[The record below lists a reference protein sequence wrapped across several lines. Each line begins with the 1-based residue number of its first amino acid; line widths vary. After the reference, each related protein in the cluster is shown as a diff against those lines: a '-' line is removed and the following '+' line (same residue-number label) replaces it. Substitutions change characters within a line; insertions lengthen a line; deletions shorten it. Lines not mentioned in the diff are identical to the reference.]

1 MPRRSRQIACWSVA
15 SFETVSLMRT
25 SCSAGVR
32 PSGLR
37 SVMPSRTWALM
48 PATRTMKNSSR
59 LLAEIDRNRTR
70 SSAGWP
76 GLTDS
81 SSTRRLKC
89 SQESSRLMKRSGL
102 VPIAKPGATSA
113 ICSLITIA
121 CADSIKFQSIPG
133 RRQRDCEQSVPQ
145 SMCYRDD
152 VSMTLMFLPSA
163 PSRCEIRLRG
173 SGISQQ
179 FGRQRPGDRPA
190 QPQGFGVQ
198 QFDRLARGRK

>member
-1 MPRRSRQIACWSVA
+1 MLRRSRQMACWSMA

-25 SCSAGVR
+25 SCSAGVN

-37 SVMPSRTWALM
+37 SAMPSRTWALM

-89 SQESSRLMKRSGL
+89 SHESSRLMKRSGL
-102 VPIAKPGATSA
+102 LLIAGAVRESDSF
-113 ICSLITIA
+113 SLITMT
-121 CADSIKFQSIPG
+121 CAVSIKFQSIPKQAAA
-133 RRQRDCEQSVPQ
+133 RFLKQETQT
-145 SMCYRDD
+145 MCYRDD
-152 VSMTLMFLPSA
+152 VSMTLTFPASA
-163 PSRCEIRLRG
+163 PSRCETSPRDQAWR
-173 SGISQQ
+173 SNSAASARVT
-179 FGRQRPGDRPA
+179 GRPS
-190 QPQGFGVQ
+190 
-198 QFDRLARGRK
+198 RKASVSRNSTACRTAA